1 MYRTKRNCGI
11 QKIQTH
17 IWDDHI
23 SEYICKSNVA
33 FLDYVYIAARPGTV
47 FETNMPFDIGL
58 LEAKH
63 RPKC

>member
-1 MYRTKRNCGI
+1 MHTKKI
-11 QKIQTH
+11 QKE

-23 SEYICKSNVA
+23 KECICKSNVA
-33 FLDYVYIAARPGTV
+33 FLEYAYVAARPGTV
-47 FETNMPFDIGL
+47 FETNMPFGIGL